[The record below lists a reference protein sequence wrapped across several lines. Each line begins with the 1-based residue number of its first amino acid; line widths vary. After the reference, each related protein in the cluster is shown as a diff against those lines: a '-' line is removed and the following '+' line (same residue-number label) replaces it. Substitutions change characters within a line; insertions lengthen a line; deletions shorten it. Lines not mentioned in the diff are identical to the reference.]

1 MLALILAA
9 TVALASLIFFFSAF
23 FAPKLHRQD
32 DFFWSGIGLFYALV
46 LWVCAQRLTGGVL
59 LGQLAAVAL
68 ILGFAWQTLKLR
80 SALANSAVPLESPG
94 FSFLGWLQG
103 GRRTTKPPQKMT
115 APTPAPAVVEP
126 VAPEIPEPAE
136 IPPAPT
142 AEVNVPE
149 TPSEVVAEA
158 VPEEVNPPEPVSTP
172 NPKPAPVKAKGK
184 PWQGLFGKKSPP
196 KTEPLDS
203 EDWDEPEPGAVS
215 AAVAEEILEELEELE
230 NLGAE
235 ALESSDAVTV
245 IESVVQIVKDPAPE
259 PESLTAPSETLE
271 TEIPEN
277 PDPSPDSPGEQT
289 PSESP

>member
-32 DFFWSGIGLFYALV
+32 DFFWSGVGLFYALV

-80 SALANSAVPLESPG
+80 SALANSAVPLESTG

-103 GRRTTKPPQKMT
+103 GRRSAPKVG

-126 VAPEIPEPAE
+126 VVPEVPEPAE
-136 IPPAPT
+136 IPPAP
-142 AEVNVPE
+142 AVEVTVPE
-149 TPSEVVAEA
+149 APPEVVTETVTEA
-158 VPEEVNPPEPVSTP
+158 VQPPEP
-172 NPKPAPVKAKGK
+172 ALVKAKGK
-184 PWQGLFGKKSPP
+184 PWRGLFGKKAPEV
-196 KTEPLDS
+196 TAPLES
-203 EDWDEPEPGAVS
+203 ENWDDPEPGAVS
-215 AAVAEEILEELEELE
+215 PEVEEILEELEELE

-245 IESVVQIVKDPAPE
+245 IESVVQIIEAPAPE
-259 PESLTAPSETLE
+259 PEPLTAPSEILE
-271 TEIPEN
+271 TATPET
-277 PDPSPDSPGEQT
+277 PEPSPDSHEEQT
-289 PSESP
+289 P

>member
-32 DFFWSGIGLFYALV
+32 DFFWSGVGLFYALV

-103 GRRTTKPPQKMT
+103 GRRQATKVG

-126 VAPEIPEPAE
+126 VVPAAPEPPE

-142 AEVNVPE
+142 VEVNVPE
-149 TPSEVVAEA
+149 TPSA
-158 VPEEVNPPEPVSTP
+158 
-172 NPKPAPVKAKGK
+172 
-184 PWQGLFGKKSPP
+184 
-196 KTEPLDS
+196 
-203 EDWDEPEPGAVS
+203 
-215 AAVAEEILEELEELE
+215 
-230 NLGAE
+230 
-235 ALESSDAVTV
+235 
-245 IESVVQIVKDPAPE
+245 
-259 PESLTAPSETLE
+259 
-271 TEIPEN
+271 
-277 PDPSPDSPGEQT
+277 
-289 PSESP
+289 